1 MITRIGDVVEFLT
14 KYPQYTNKFSVLSR
28 FGYKKIEAAAITA
41 YDSGWVK
48 TTLDS
53 GKYIETSKSHL
64 LLSTEK
70 VSFNKVK
77 ELSIGDYVFTIDG
90 PEKIVSMETSQTKED
105 LVDIQVEEV
114 NEFYA
119 NEIVSH
125 NSTIA
130 SLITFGLFGQVVK
143 NITKPQIV
151 NSINAKQCLVEIEF
165 IANNTQYL
173 VRRGIKPNIFDIFE
187 NGKLLEQTLSNDH
200 QEYLEKNIIKTN
212 FKTFLQTAILSV
224 ENYKP
229 FMTLRTYERRAFIE
243 EILDIKV
250 FTFMNQILKSKMTKN
265 KEELRLLEIQLKN
278 SFAKAKMQ
286 KQHIE
291 QIESI
296 KNANTEQIKTK
307 IIDLDTEKANLVN
320 KNLELN
326 KILSSNNTLIL
337 ELNKK
342 SREHQLILTRLDQL
356 EKTIGD
362 TVNKMNSVADEDI
375 CPVCNSEIH
384 ESTKCNIVD
393 PLKKLIDDTNEKKQ
407 VLIDK
412 LAIYNTVA
420 DDIINTNALIN
431 TTNSEISTNNIII
444 SKLNAE
450 SKALSEEVLNVS
462 KMEELADMKAELKQT
477 ASEALK
483 YKQSQADV
491 STEQQYNEMM
501 IELFKDSG
509 IKSKI
514 VDQYIPI
521 INNLINLY
529 LEKLDFF
536 VSFNLDSE
544 FNETIKSRHRD
555 DFTYG
560 SFSAGERTKID
571 IALLFTFRQL
581 SKIRNSFDCNLL
593 FIDEILEFL
602 DENGTTNFLSM
613 IDELDEFKKSNIFI
627 ISHKLKEQ
635 LAEVFDGH
643 LLMHKESGFSLVTD
657 LSK

>member
-1 MITRIGDVVEFLT
+1 MIIQKVR
-14 KYPQYTNKFSVLSR
+14 
-28 FGYKKIEAAAITA
+28 
-41 YDSGWVK
+41 
-48 TTLDS
+48 
-53 GKYIETSKSHL
+53 GKN
-64 LLSTEK
+64 
-70 VSFNKVK
+70 F
-77 ELSIGDYVFTIDG
+77 LSIGNAFL
-90 PEKIVSMETSQTKED
+90 EF
-105 LVDIQVEEV
+105 DIQKYYRTVLEGK
-114 NEFYA
+114 NGSA
-119 NEIVSH
+119 KS
-125 NSTIA
+125 SAA
-130 SLITFGLFGQVVK
+130 SMITFGLFGQSIK

-151 NSINAKQCLVEIEF
+151 NSINQKQCLVEIEF
-165 IANNTQYL
+165 IANGNQYMI
-173 VRRGIKPNIFDIFE
+173 RRGIKPNIFEIIE
-187 NGKLLEQTLSNDH
+187 NGKQLDQTISNDF
-200 QEYLEKNIIKTN
+200 QDFLEKNILKTN
-212 FKTFLQTAILSV
+212 FKTFLQTSILSV

-229 FMTLRTYERRAFIE
+229 FMTLRTQERRAFIE

-250 FTFMNQILKSKMTKN
+250 FTFMNQILKSKITKN
-265 KEELRLLEIQLKN
+265 KEELKLLDIQVKAAF
-278 SFAKAKMQ
+278 SKAKMQ

-296 KNANTEQIKTK
+296 KAANSDQLKTK
-307 IIDLDTEKANLVN
+307 ITDLISEKEILESKNVSYTKELKVLTEKS
-320 KNLELN
+320 
-326 KILSSNNTLIL
+326 ID
-337 ELNKK
+337 LNKK

-356 EKTIGD
+356 EKTIVEA
-362 TVNKMNSVADEDI
+362 VNKLDSVSDDV

-384 ESTKCNIVD
+384 ESAKCGIVN
-393 PLKKLIDDTNEKKQ
+393 PLKVLIDETNEKKRIL
-407 VLIDK
+407 VTK
-412 LAIYNTVA
+412 LEVYNKIA
-420 DDIINTNALIN
+420 DDILEANTNIN
-431 TTNSEISTNNIII
+431 STNSSISTNNVIV
-444 SKLNAE
+444 SKLINE
-450 SKALSEEVLNVS
+450 IDKLTDEMNSVS

-483 YKQSQADV
+483 FKQKQADI

-521 INNLINLY
+521 INNLINTY

-544 FNETIKSRHRD
+544 FNEIIKSRHRD

-613 IDELDEFKKSNIFI
+613 IEELDEFKKSNIFI

-643 LLMHKESGFSLVTD
+643 LLMHKESGFSLCTD

>member
-1 MITRIGDVVEFLT
+1 MIIQKVR
-14 KYPQYTNKFSVLSR
+14 
-28 FGYKKIEAAAITA
+28 
-41 YDSGWVK
+41 
-48 TTLDS
+48 
-53 GKYIETSKSHL
+53 GKN
-64 LLSTEK
+64 
-70 VSFNKVK
+70 F
-77 ELSIGDYVFTIDG
+77 LSIGNAFL
-90 PEKIVSMETSQTKED
+90 EF
-105 LVDIQVEEV
+105 DIQKYSRTVIAGK
-114 NEFYA
+114 NGA
-119 NEIVSH
+119 SK
-125 NSTIA
+125 SGIA

-143 NITKPQIV
+143 NINRAQVI
-151 NSINAKQCLVEIEF
+151 NSINGKQCLVEIEF
-165 IANNTQYL
+165 QSNSNQYL
-173 VRRGIKPNIFDIFE
+173 IRRGIKPNIFEIIE
-187 NGKLLEQTLSNDH
+187 NGVLLDAALASDH

-212 FKTFLQTAILSV
+212 FKTFLQTSILSV

-229 FMTLRTYERRAFIE
+229 FMTLRTFERRAFIE

-250 FTFMNQILKSKMTKN
+250 FTFMNQILKSKITKN
-265 KEELRLLEIQLKN
+265 KEELKVLEIQLKN

-286 KQHIE
+286 KSHIE

-296 KNANTEQIKTK
+296 KNANTEQIKLK
-307 IIDLDTEKANLVN
+307 IAD
-320 KNLELN
+320 LN
-326 KILSSNNTLIL
+326 KEKDILIKKNVDLAHQLKDYSKTILS
-337 ELNKK
+337 LNAK
-342 SREHQLILTRLDQL
+342 SKEHQLILTKLDQL
-356 EKTIGD
+356 EKIIGNAVD
-362 TVNKMNSVADEDI
+362 KMDSISDEDI
-375 CPVCNSEIH
+375 CPTCSSAIH
-384 ESTKCNIVD
+384 ETTKCDIVN
-393 PLKKLIDDTNEKKQ
+393 PLRELIDSTNEKKNI
-407 VLIDK
+407 LINK
-412 LAIYNTVA
+412 LDAYATVA
-420 DDIINTNALIN
+420 DDLLETNKKLNTV
-431 TTNSEISTNNIII
+431 NSDISTNNAIIT
-444 SKLNAE
+444 KLSSEATE
-450 SKALSEEVLNVS
+450 LSNEVLAVS
-462 KMEELADMKAELKQT
+462 KMEELANMKAELKQT

-483 YKQSQADV
+483 YKQTQADI

-521 INNLINLY
+521 INNLINVY

-544 FNETIKSRHRD
+544 FNEIIKSRHRD
-555 DFTYG
+555 EFTYG